1 MAVLAVIGVLAFL
14 ISLLA
19 RVPMRRQAASG
30 AGESSHTPNW
40 YEFMLALILLAAI
53 AAFAIWLIST
63 GKQWPWGETII
74 DWRSDTRAIV
84 FAAIMVGLGVVGIA
98 VSLAYT
104 LAFSPQ
110 RSPPPAVARAA
121 ETVPTGAEQVGP
133 GSSPWRI
140 LGLLVLA
147 LALVLL
153 CWIALSHA
161 EQHGL
166 ILQLVY
172 PAAMGVALVLLLDKT
187 ARSWGSKNGVEAF
200 REWLFC
206 DLLIFLLVLAF
217 LNLRSVAKPDAYSS
231 SFWDILNVVLFFAA
245 FWTIDRSSARGR
257 FLLGYGYLV
266 ILPLLLLI
274 WDLSQGVAAANSWWA
289 SIWPFVILAAA
300 FFVLEAIALVASAAQ
315 RQILPLFK
323 DALFVV
329 LYAVLL
335 IVAAKSHA

>member
-1 MAVLAVIGVLAFL
+1 
-14 ISLLA
+14 
-19 RVPMRRQAASG
+19 
-30 AGESSHTPNW
+30 
-40 YEFMLALILLAAI
+40 
-53 AAFAIWLIST
+53 
-63 GKQWPWGETII
+63 
-74 DWRSDTRAIV
+74 
-84 FAAIMVGLGVVGIA
+84 
-98 VSLAYT
+98 
-104 LAFSPQ
+104 
-110 RSPPPAVARAA
+110 
-121 ETVPTGAEQVGP
+121 
-133 GSSPWRI
+133 
-140 LGLLVLA
+140 
-147 LALVLL
+147 
-153 CWIALSHA
+153 
-161 EQHGL
+161 
-166 ILQLVY
+166 LVY
-172 PAAMGVALVLLLDKT
+172 PAAMGVALVLLLDKA